1 MKNGSCN
8 SRPEPTDLPMET
20 TQESFLKRLI
30 RGNQTTLTI
39 FALLVAIFIITGLV
53 HRTFWSSGNVTN
65 MLRYAGLYG
74 IIAIGVSFVIITG
87 GIDLSIGSLI
97 GLTGVLFPMLLIDKM
112 PGAPVIVVIG
122 IVLAISVLI
131 GLIHG
136 LLITK
141 VRLQPFVVTLCGL
154 LIYRG
159 LARTVANDQTK
170 GFGNEFTGLR
180 ETMVKGELF
189 GAIPMPFVW
198 TIVIGIVAAVL
209 LNMTT
214 FGRYLLA
221 LGRNEQAAKF
231 SGINTDRMKIF
242 AYMICSLLAG
252 FGGIMFVL
260 DSNGATP
267 SKFGN
272 FYELWAISGAVLGG
286 CSLRGGEGAIAG
298 VICGTALVQLT
309 TTAVFFLGVPDALKW
324 SVMGFI
330 ILLGVTVD
338 EVLNRYAAKR
348 RASAL

>member
-1 MKNGSCN
+1 
-8 SRPEPTDLPMET
+8 MET
-20 TQESFLKRLI
+20 TQEPFIKRLV
-30 RGNQTTLTI
+30 RGNQKTLGI
-39 FALLVAIFIITGLV
+39 MALLVLIFVFTGL
-53 HRTFWSSGNVTN
+53 RERSYWTEANVMN
-65 MLRYAGLYG
+65 MLRYIGLFG

-97 GLTGVLFPMLLIDKM
+97 GLMGVLFPILLIEKM
-112 PGAPVIVVIG
+112 PEAPIAVAFA
-122 IVLAISVLI
+122 IVLSLSLLI

-141 VRLQPFVVTLCGL
+141 LRLQPFLVTLCGL
-154 LIYRG
+154 FIYRG
-159 LARTVANDQTK
+159 IARSVAKDTTK

-180 ETMVKGELF
+180 ETLVKGELF
-189 GAIPMPFVW
+189 GVIPMPFIIVL
-198 TIVIGIVAAVL
+198 VIGVLAAVL

-252 FGGIMFVL
+252 FAGIMFVL
-260 DSNGATP
+260 DTNGATP

-298 VICGTALVQLT
+298 VICGAALVQIT
-309 TTAVFFLGVPDALKW
+309 TTAVFFLGVSDTHKFT
-324 SVMGFI
+324 VIGIFI
-330 ILLGVTVD
+330 LIGVTVD
-338 EVLNRYAAKR
+338 ELLNRYAAKR
-348 RASAL
+348 RASL